1 MEMEWIILV
10 MSSKN
15 TKSKIRRDQSLKHI
29 VQDVENFIV

>member
-15 TKSKIRRDQSLKHI
+15 TKSKIRDQNLKHI